1 MKKILN
7 TQSEKSTPDDV
18 KLYCQNIDN
27 IESVL
32 FVELTKYNNYS
43 TKKNTCG
50 SKRQVRGTDIMFLLL
65 DSKLHMIKIKERLIP
80 RELDIMYTGRKK
92 IGWSKCKLK

>member
-7 TQSEKSTPDDV
+7 KRSEKSTPDDV
-18 KLYCQNIDN
+18 KIYCQSIDN

-43 TKKNTCG
+43 SNKITCWP
-50 SKRQVRGTDIMFLLL
+50 KRQVKGTDIMFLLL
-65 DSKLHMIKIKERLIP
+65 EDKLHMIQIKERLTPKEIN
-80 RELDIMYTGRKK
+80 IMYTGRKK
-92 IGWSKCKLK
+92 SLELIQI